1 MDYSGLIADVSG
13 NTLILNVGKTGG
25 VQVGDT
31 IEISRAG
38 RTILDPQT
46 KKVLRTIVDKVG
58 AARITEAD
66 DVSSTATILDKAE
79 VKVGDRSSARLR
91 GG

>member
-1 MDYSGLIADVSG
+1 M
-13 NTLILNVGKTGG
+13 
-25 VQVGDT
+25 QVGDT
-31 IEISRAG
+31 VEISRAG

-66 DVSSTATILDKAE
+66 DASSTATILDNAA
-79 VKVGDRSSARLR
+79 VKVEIRSSAPRR
-91 GG
+91 NASVE